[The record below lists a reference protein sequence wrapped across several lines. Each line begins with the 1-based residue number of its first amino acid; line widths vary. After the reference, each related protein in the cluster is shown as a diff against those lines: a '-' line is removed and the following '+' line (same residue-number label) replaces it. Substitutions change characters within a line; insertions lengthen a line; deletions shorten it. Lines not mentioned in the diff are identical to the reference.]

1 MGSGSPPKALTT
13 FKGERR
19 MRIYV
24 ASSWKNEYQ
33 PEAVRLLRELGHS
46 VYDYRN
52 PAEGDH
58 GFSWRE
64 ISPNFE
70 KWGLV
75 EFEAALEHPAAKRG
89 FAYDMRALQEAD
101 ATLLVLP
108 SGKSAHLEL
117 GFACGQNQKAAVLC
131 FDPQTQP
138 ELMYKMCPRSHE
150 PKEKWLLTSWA
161 DLEQWAGRIT
171 RPVKVYVAAR
181 SQHQEAARVLRET
194 LVAEGF
200 VVTSRWLDMN
210 IGDFRPE
217 EQAKGATIDLED
229 VDAADV
235 TVFFNPEGFEKV
247 GTGGCHFECGYTLA
261 KSKPVFVYGQPTNV
275 FHYSKGVKT
284 FLKPGAL
291 IEALKTRVAR

>member
-1 MGSGSPPKALTT
+1 
-13 FKGERR
+13 

-33 PEAVRLLRELGHS
+33 PEVVKRLRELGHS

-75 EFEAALEHPAAKRG
+75 EFEA
-89 FAYDMRALQEAD
+89 
-101 ATLLVLP
+101 
-108 SGKSAHLEL
+108 
-117 GFACGQNQKAAVLC
+117 
-131 FDPQTQP
+131 PQTQP
-138 ELMYKMCPRSHE
+138 ELMYKMCPRSFE

-217 EQAKGATIDLED
+217 EQSKGATIDLD
-229 VDAADV
+229 DIDAADV

-261 KSKPVFVYGQPTNV
+261 RSKPVFVYGNPTNV
-275 FHYSKGVKT
+275 FHYAKGVKT

-291 IEALKTRVAR
+291 IEALKTQVGR